1 MRLPT
6 LRVNGGSFV
15 SMKLLR
21 YLGMIALAAAT
32 LQGQQYW
39 STDPSLDCTGVGG
52 PVEVSSGEYAC
63 YVSGTFVWYA
73 AGGSQWTSYIRVAAP
88 STAAIQANY
97 SFYDTSGNPLSL
109 DYTLGVGGT
118 KSSGA
123 TPSIVLNPNEPVE
136 FDILGATSNAPAY
149 NTLQDGSV
157 WAQFFCPDP
166 VTCGNVLP
174 QLVYTSALI
183 HSPWSLSVP
192 IAWDDEVWTT
202 FSAEGVDDEKTH
214 IISFVV
220 YNEGLTATAF
230 TVSVYDSSGN
240 LVASGTT
247 PSIPPFQDNGN
258 GEAGTYATALSGVI
272 PAARIPSGVFK
283 VLFDGGPGSEDCAVE
298 VLQFSGVSATSL
310 QVAYDSPPSDVS
322 ASAIN
327 RAAHKTARAAAARQ
341 RVLNALSLKA
351 QAK

>member
-1 MRLPT
+1 
-6 LRVNGGSFV
+6 
-15 SMKLLR
+15 MKSLR
-21 YLGMIALAAAT
+21 YLGMIALAAAA
-32 LQGQQYW
+32 LHGQQYW
-39 STDPSLDCTGVGG
+39 STDQNLDCTGVQG

-73 AGGSQWTSYIRVAAP
+73 AGGGQWTSYIRVGAP
-88 STAAIQANY
+88 STAPIQANY
-97 SFYDTSGNPLSL
+97 YFYDISGNPISL

-118 KSSGA
+118 KSSGS
-123 TPSIVLNPNEPVE
+123 TPSIVLNTNQPVE

-149 NTLQDGSV
+149 NTLQDGTV

-174 QLVYTSALI
+174 QLVYTSATPQA
-183 HSPWSLSVP
+183 PWSLSVP

-202 FSAEGVDDEKTH
+202 FSAEGVDDEKSH

-230 TVSVYDSSGN
+230 TVSVYDKSGN

-247 PSIPPFQDNGN
+247 PSIPPLADDGN

-298 VLQFSGVSATSL
+298 VLQFSGASATSL
-310 QVAYDSPPSDVS
+310 QVAYDSPPSDVN

-327 RAAHKTARAAAARQ
+327 RAAHKAARAAATQ
-341 RVLNALSLKA
+341 KRVQNALALKA